1 MTPIER
7 IAHDIICI
15 VKYGSPGG
23 SAPTSDVKRVAD
35 YLERLGQLPTKR
47 VPPPLIVPPPTVKV
61 IDNIRIP
68 VLVVPPVK
76 LRLP

>member
-47 VPPPLIVPPPTVKV
+47 VPPPLIVPP
-61 IDNIRIP
+61 R
-68 VLVVPPVK
+68 PPVVIPP